1 MDEIIEIIK
10 TYFDSMGWK
19 YEVETRDERVIIQT
33 GMEGKNEMI
42 YISIRIY
49 PAQNRYQILSMPD
62 TAIAKEYIDRAIAA
76 MNDFNL
82 CSSTVCGCIGYD
94 GIIVFWLGRHT
105 NGGGFSSET
114 FNADFSAVLLAADN
128 YTAQIYK
135 KAHTARKAYAKKL
148 FSFFKR

>member
-49 PAQNRYQILSMPD
+49 PAQNRHQILCMPD
-62 TAIAKEYIDRAIAA
+62 TTIAKEYIDRAIAA
-76 MNDFNL
+76 MN
-82 CSSTVCGCIGYD
+82 
-94 GIIVFWLGRHT
+94 
-105 NGGGFSSET
+105 
-114 FNADFSAVLLAADN
+114 
-128 YTAQIYK
+128 
-135 KAHTARKAYAKKL
+135 
-148 FSFFKR
+148 